1 MSKNDGKR
9 KERKAVIEKYLGG
22 LFARTEGYARN
33 VSRYYTA
40 AVEALLDLA
49 ATADMEPDEVFHFS
63 DHKRMSVKATNI
75 LRGLYSAIYQ
85 EIRRGVKAEW
95 EYANLSADAMIMS
108 LFGKGVM
115 EDNHF
120 ARWFARNQEAMDSF
134 FSRKDSHGG
143 LNLSQKVWKY
153 TGQFKEE
160 MELALSASLGQGDSA
175 STVSRHVRQYLRE
188 PDRLFRRIR
197 DAEGNL
203 KLSKRAAAYHPGRG
217 EYRSSYKNAMRLTR
231 TETNMAYR
239 AADCDRWSRIP
250 FVVGMEVKRSNNPF
264 GCDVCEAL
272 KGKYPKDFVFTGW
285 HPQCRCYIVP
295 VLASEEER
303 MAYHRAVLN
312 GEDVSD
318 FHFKGE
324 ITEPHEGFR
333 KWMSENQ
340 ERIEGA
346 RSLPYWMRDNGKYV
360 SARNTT
366 KGNHA
371 SREEKADT
379 KGEKENSTSGITA
392 SEKALIAEES
402 VAVKHNTQEIFNGKD
417 FKEAK
422 DVSDVLNK
430 INEILPKEE
439 KWSVNGDFSLRI
451 TDDSSVNG
459 KTSRDGI
466 IFLTKERLDRVQA
479 TFRKIAR
486 GQAFDITKEEA
497 DAMATLWHE
506 IVHNRHVGLES
517 AGEKHSV
524 SERCMELANEWYA
537 RHNLKVFYGHLGL
550 NKVPFPE
557 YITHRKSTA
566 YDLMVKNFDHVIG
579 IMRLERKEVMASLEN
594 SLFKGKYD
602 DMENGLYKA
611 LFDGGMKNLNDVV
624 LPEDQAKELLSFIIK
639 STPEDITDWLTENNY
654 LASK

>member
-9 KERKAVIEKYLGG
+9 KDRKAVIEKYLGG

-49 ATADMEPDEVFHFS
+49 ATADMKPDEVFHFS

-75 LRGLYSAIYQ
+75 LRGLYSAVYQ
-85 EIRRGVKAEW
+85 EIRRGVRAEW
-95 EYANLSADAMIMS
+95 EYANLSADAMITS

-134 FSRKDSHGG
+134 FSRKDAHGG

-188 PDRLFRRIR
+188 PDRLFRRVR
-197 DAEGNL
+197 DAQGNL

-250 FVVGMEVKRSNNPF
+250 FVVGMEVKRSNHPF
-264 GCDVCEAL
+264 GCEVCEAL

-303 MAYHRAVLN
+303 MAYHRAVLR

-318 FHFKGE
+318 FHFSGE
-324 ITEPHEGFR
+324 VREVPDGMKKWVKDNEERIAKAKSMPYFLKDNPKYVVMKPASQPEAVKDIHDQRDTASAELRAILRGEPPHIETYQRVGEHVYVSDLNQEAERAGNIRMALFLAENTGDNVYVLPHIQPKSPNAERLRREYFPEGVKEDKNPDLFFR
-333 KWMSENQ
+333 K
-340 ERIEGA
+340 RFV
-346 RSLPYWMRDNGKYV
+346 D
-360 SARNTT
+360 
-366 KGNHA
+366 
-371 SREEKADT
+371 EKSMNP
-379 KGEKENSTSGITA
+379 E
-392 SEKALIAEES
+392 
-402 VAVKHNTQEIFNGKD
+402 
-417 FKEAK
+417 
-422 DVSDVLNK
+422 DVSDAKKTKRK
-430 INEILPKEE
+430 IQFRLKEAFEQADDAFVEIPTIIPKDWVE
-439 KWSVNGDFSLRI
+439 GAI
-451 TDDSSVNG
+451 NG
-459 KTSRDGI
+459 KLKSST
-466 IFLTKERLDRVQA
+466 
-479 TFRKIAR
+479 
-486 GQAFDITKEEA
+486 
-497 DAMATLWHE
+497 HY
-506 IVHNRHVGLES
+506 HVVYVKYGDEFMMFES
-517 AGEKHSV
+517 I
-524 SERCMELANEWYA
+524 
-537 RHNLKVFYGHLGL
+537 
-550 NKVPFPE
+550 NKP
-557 YITHRKSTA
+557 
-566 YDLMVKNFDHVIG
+566 
-579 IMRLERKEVMASLEN
+579 ASH
-594 SLFKGKYD
+594 
-602 DMENGLYKA
+602 
-611 LFDGGMKNLNDVV
+611 
-624 LPEDQAKELLSFIIK
+624 
-639 STPEDITDWLTENNY
+639 
-654 LASK
+654 